1 MNNTTENHLE
11 KITDFYHE
19 NEEMYQLYELK
30 DSEIYQEIVL
40 FLNDFKYEW
49 RKNKELGSY
58 APEFILRIIEDFK
71 EGYEEDNE
79 NGFKE
84 WLVDM
89 FEEVADRYE
98 NTKSNFQ
105 FARAMNESHSFESY
119 YEANQ
124 VDNIKNDFDLLYAKF
139 QKEDDEKSYL
149 LF

>member
-19 NEEMYQLYELK
+19 NEDIYQLYELK

-40 FLNDFKYEW
+40 FLDDFKHEW

-71 EGYEEDNE
+71 EGYQEVIE
-79 NGFKE
+79 NSFKE
-84 WLVDM
+84 WLVAM
-89 FEEVADRYE
+89 FEEFADRYE

-105 FARAMNESHSFESY
+105 FARPM
-119 YEANQ
+119 
-124 VDNIKNDFDLLYAKF
+124 
-139 QKEDDEKSYL
+139 
-149 LF
+149 

>member
-1 MNNTTENHLE
+1 MNSTIENYSE

-19 NEEMYQLYELK
+19 NEDIYQLYELK

-40 FLNDFKYEW
+40 FLNDFNHEW

-71 EGYEEDNE
+71 EGYKEENE

-84 WLVDM
+84 WLMAM

-105 FARAMNESHSFESY
+105 FARAMNESRSFESY
-119 YEANQ
+119 YETNQ
-124 VDNIKNDFDLLYAKF
+124 VDNKKNDFDSLYSQF
-139 QKEDDEKSYL
+139 QREEDEKSYL
-149 LF
+149 FF

>member
-1 MNNTTENHLE
+1 MNDIIEKHSE
-11 KITDFYHE
+11 KITDFYRE
-19 NEEMYQLYELK
+19 NEEMCQLYELK

-40 FLNDFKYEW
+40 FLNDFNREW

-71 EGYEEDNE
+71 EGYEEVNE
-79 NGFKE
+79 NSFKE
-84 WLVDM
+84 WLMAM

-105 FARAMNESHSFESY
+105 FARVMNESHSFETY

-124 VDNIKNDFDLLYAKF
+124 VDNIKNDFDSLYAQF
-139 QKEDDEKSYL
+139 QRDEDEKFYL
-149 LF
+149 FF

>member
-1 MNNTTENHLE
+1 MNYSIENHSE

-19 NEEMYQLYELK
+19 NEDMCQLYELK

-40 FLNDFKYEW
+40 FLNDFNLEW

-84 WLVDM
+84 WLKAM
-89 FEEVADRYE
+89 YEEVADRYE

-119 YEANQ
+119 YETNQ
-124 VDNIKNDFDLLYAKF
+124 DDNKKNDFDSLYAQF
-139 QKEDDEKSYL
+139 QREDNEKVYL
-149 LF
+149 FF